1 MQSLGRA
8 PAKYAS
14 VRQPTAMRRDP
25 APSRWQYRMQRLWL
39 TPLFRVLVRV
49 VAPVALV
56 GLIGAAV
63 LASDTR
69 RAAIFQTFTDLQ
81 SKFEQRPEFRVNLL
95 SVEGASTDLADA
107 VRQKLALRLPQSSFD
122 LDMDAIRE
130 VAEGLDAVAGAQVS
144 VRSGGVLQVLLT
156 ERDPIAVWR
165 RESGLDL
172 IDATGHRV
180 AGLAARGDRADLPL
194 VAGEG
199 ADAAM
204 DEAMAIFNAAQPIG
218 PRLRG
223 LMRMGER
230 RWDVVLDRD
239 QRILLPQD
247 NPVAALE
254 RLLALDHAEKI
265 LDRDILTID
274 LRNNNRPA
282 LRLAPFAMNEARKA
296 QGLAPITTG
305 NDL

>member
-14 VRQPTAMRRDP
+14 VRQPMVARRDP

-63 LASDTR
+63 LSGDSR
-69 RAAIFQTFTDLQ
+69 RAAIVQTFTDLQ

-95 SVEGASTDLADA
+95 SVEGASTDLTDA
-107 VRQKLALRLPQSSFD
+107 VRRKLALRLPQSSFD
-122 LDMDAIRE
+122 LDLDAIRA
-130 VAEGLDAVAGAQVS
+130 VAEGLDAVEGAQVS

-156 ERDPIAVWR
+156 ERRPVAVWR
-165 RESGLDL
+165 RETGLDL
-172 IDATGHRV
+172 VDASGHRV
-180 AGLAARGDRADLPL
+180 ASLAARGDRADLPL

-204 DEAMAIFNAAQPIG
+204 DEALAVFNAAQPIG
-218 PRLRG
+218 TRLRG

-282 LRLAPFAMNEARKA
+282 LRLAPFALNEARKA